1 MSVKLEKPGGCDGIF
16 VAEDERKAL
25 KKSVRF
31 GSDFPGSCLSGAPQ
45 ALFGGK
51 KRFGRSKRRD
61 RTGMGD
67 FGERED
73 FRLWKRSQGG
83 CGQGRGKISGEGSGK
98 LVVLNWLEGIGSI
111 QREKEANWFGSVRR
125 HRPKGECEIEP
136 GPRPGF
142 SRQIFDRNQNRSGD
156 FFSRRGEVGKKLLRV
171 WNEEN
176 RDPKAKGSGRKE
188 GESAGNKHDSF

>member
-1 MSVKLEKPGGCDGIF
+1 LGIELKKPRGGDGIF
-16 VAEDERKAL
+16 VAEYERKAS
-25 KKSVRF
+25 KKSVGF
-31 GSDFPGSCLSGAPQ
+31 GSDFPRSCLSGTPQ
-45 ALFGGK
+45 ALFGSK
-51 KRFGRSKRRD
+51 KRFGRSKRRN

-73 FRLWKRSQGG
+73 FRLWKGSQGG

-98 LVVLNWLEGIGSI
+98 LVVLDWLECVGSI
-111 QREKEANWFGSVRR
+111 QREKETDWFGSVRR
-125 HRPKGECEIEP
+125 HRTKGECEIEP

-156 FFSRRGEVGKKLLRV
+156 CFCRRGEVGKKLLRV

-188 GESAGNKHDSF
+188 GESAGNEHDSF

>member
-1 MSVKLEKPGGCDGIF
+1 LSVELKKPRGCDGIF
-16 VAEDERKAL
+16 VAEDEGQAL
-25 KKSVRF
+25 KNSVRF
-31 GSDFPGSCLSGAPQ
+31 GSDSPGSCLSGAAQ
-45 ALFGGK
+45 TLFRSK
-51 KRFGRSKRRD
+51 KRFGRSKRRN

-125 HRPKGECEIEP
+125 HRPKREREIET

-142 SRQIFDRNQNRSGD
+142 
-156 FFSRRGEVGKKLLRV
+156 
-171 WNEEN
+171 
-176 RDPKAKGSGRKE
+176 PC
-188 GESAGNKHDSF
+188 